1 MTSVHDHR
9 ESPHAMSRQTA
20 VGARLSDVLGSAL
33 ANAPF
38 LRWLTPETLV
48 QLESENGL
56 ISTWWCGNTI
66 KAASQ
71 SRRGSTRK
79 PELLTTV
86 TPGGSQGLS
95 PTAMAIEIPE
105 SMVLRSRLAL
115 PNMSARDT
123 ADALAL
129 EARRLS
135 PFPADELVWNA
146 TCEENPADSPPFS
159 IRSLMQAPVKPAE
172 WTIVL
177 ASRRQIAQ
185 WIANVNAERARA
197 ASPEVWVVS
206 GLRQPL
212 VLPGF
217 GEVHRLRQQTKGRRW
232 GLLLALTAL
241 TLIGTIA
248 VTPTLQLRSRAVQAS
263 ANFEVLSISA
273 TNAVNQRDTVVKNI
287 AELTALGSLTAQS
300 LDSVW
305 LLAKVTDLMPNNTH
319 LQSLTAVLVPG
330 GAPGSAK
337 ITVSGQTDNTA
348 ELMQRMSAAEGVS
361 AVKAP
366 ISANRPAGSS
376 KEVFTIEFV
385 VTSQRPVSAGTDA
398 GSAVSSQGPVTNQT
412 PPTTALQTP
421 MGVPGLAAP
430 ASVAPSSTSA
440 PVAGAVPT
448 SSVTA
453 ASVPAAP
460 VPTAPVT
467 TPPGAG
473 RPSGSGG
480 STTQAPAMFNPRDAR
495 QGLQGVKP

>member
-9 ESPHAMSRQTA
+9 ESPPAMSGQTA
-20 VGARLSDVLGSAL
+20 AGVRLPDLLGRAL

-66 KAASQ
+66 KAASP
-71 SRRGSTRK
+71 SRRSSTRK
-79 PELLTTV
+79 SQLPVSLTS
-86 TPGGSQGLS
+86 GSSRGQS
-95 PTAMAIEIPE
+95 PDAMAVEIPE

-115 PNMSARDT
+115 PAMSARDT
-123 ADALAL
+123 SDALAL

-146 TCEENPADSPPFS
+146 TREESPADRLPLF
-159 IRSLMQAPVKPAE
+159 IRSRSQSPVRPAD

-185 WIANVNAERARA
+185 WIATINAERTRA
-197 ASPEVWVVS
+197 VSPEVWVVS

-217 GEVHRLRQQTKGRRW
+217 GEEQRLRQQAKGRRW
-232 GLLLALTAL
+232 GLLLAVTAL
-241 TLIGTIA
+241 ALMGTIA

-263 ANFEVLSISA
+263 SSFEDLSKSA
-273 TNAVNQRDTVVKNI
+273 ATAVNQRDAVVKNI
-287 AELTALGSLTAQS
+287 AELTALGALTAQS

-385 VTSQRPVSAGTDA
+385 VTSPRPVGAGTDLGGA
-398 GSAVSSQGPVTNQT
+398 AAGQGPITAPPAPTTLLQPAMALPGSA
-412 PPTTALQTP
+412 
-421 MGVPGLAAP
+421 
-430 ASVAPSSTSA
+430 ASTSAAPSSPMTPAPGASMPNTPVLTTPALTASGTAMPATSA
-440 PVAGAVPT
+440 
-448 SSVTA
+448 
-453 ASVPAAP
+453 
-460 VPTAPVT
+460 VT
-467 TPPGAG
+467 TP
-473 RPSGSGG
+473 
-480 STTQAPAMFNPRDAR
+480 QAPPGLNPRDAR
-495 QGLQGVKP
+495 QGLHGVKP